1 MIIYLLSIYPYRYI
15 FLCISTSI
23 YVSIFS
29 AVSWQHQCVIL
40 GLSLSLLAQLLWKT
54 TVCLAGQG
62 ELLAYASCRTA
73 LPIKRLRH
81 ALPQFIVSYTYSNSV
96 DKTSFFQNAQW
107 SQGHKGINQT
117 YYREK
122 LACFLRG
129 CKFRES
135 RWRPSLHSKIY
146 MTVYFYILPYTGLT
160 TFSNQKLAG
169 HCSWGV
175 DIYFQNCTLNV
186 PLGGPVLKASGR
198 VQYTPF
204 QLGYKSSMI
213 TDQHATGG
221 SVSQLSQ
228 LAKLSP
234 WLTLSTKDITTSF
247 WHYNKWFWLLCNQI
261 MGLYHFSNPL
271 E

>member
-122 LACFLRG
+122 LACFYEGASLGNPGEGQVCTQKYIWLYISIYYRTLDWLRFQI
-129 CKFRES
+129 K
-135 RWRPSLHSKIY
+135 
-146 MTVYFYILPYTGLT
+146 
-160 TFSNQKLAG
+160 
-169 HCSWGV
+169 SWQV
-175 DIYFQNCTLNV
+175 IV
-186 PLGGPVLKASGR
+186 P
-198 VQYTPF
+198 
-204 QLGYKSSMI
+204 
-213 TDQHATGG
+213 
-221 SVSQLSQ
+221 
-228 LAKLSP
+228 
-234 WLTLSTKDITTSF
+234 
-247 WHYNKWFWLLCNQI
+247 
-261 MGLYHFSNPL
+261 
-271 E
+271 EE